1 VKSKLGLR
9 SCFLSL
15 FSTCSL
21 FSEVYYCLNL
31 HYSNGVVLGVNFKD
45 LIPKTQV
52 KLEDLG
58 GKIIA
63 IDAYNAIYQ
72 FLSIIRQPDGTPL
85 KDSTGKITSHLSGLF
100 YRTSNLVEMGIKPIY
115 VFDGIPPTL
124 KAAEIERRKQVKVQA
139 VASYDKAVA
148 SGDTA
153 KMRTFASIATS
164 MKDYMRDDSKKLL
177 NLMGLPWVQAPSEGE
192 AQAAYM
198 TKKGDSDYCASQDYD
213 SLLFGAP
220 RLLRNVTISGTR
232 KRAGTK
238 TRVEVIPE
246 VIELSKTLG
255 QCELTREQLI
265 DVGILIGTDFNPDG
279 IKGLGPKTALKL
291 IKQHGTIENAMP
303 YIKNASFPVEPN
315 CIRKIF
321 LHPEVTDNYKIDW
334 REPDEAGLIDFMS
347 REKEFGEER
356 IKKSLDRMTAGTKKQ
371 KGKVSLEKWFG

>member
-1 VKSKLGLR
+1 M
-9 SCFLSL
+9 
-15 FSTCSL
+15 
-21 FSEVYYCLNL
+21 
-31 HYSNGVVLGVNFKD
+31 GVNFKD

-124 KAAEIERRKQVKVQA
+124 KAAEIERRKQVKVEA
-139 VASYDKAVA
+139 VASYAKAAA

-153 KMRTFASIATS
+153 KMRTFAQAATS
-164 MKDYMRDDSKKLL
+164 MKDYMQEDSRRLL
-177 NLMGLPWVQAPSEGE
+177 ELLGLPWVQAPSEGE
-192 AQAAYM
+192 AQAAHM
-198 TKKGDSDYCASQDYD
+198 TKRGNADYCASQDYD

-220 RLLRNVTISGTR
+220 KLLRNVTISGRR
-232 KRAGTK
+232 KLPSK
-238 TRVEVIPE
+238 NVYIDIVPE
-246 VIELSKTLG
+246 VVELSKTLG
-255 QCELTREQLI
+255 ECSLTYEQLV

-291 IKQHGTIENAMP
+291 IKQHGTLENALP
-303 YIKNASFPVEPN
+303 HIKNATFPVEPN
-315 CIRKIF
+315 CIRDIF
-321 LHPEVTDNYKIDW
+321 LHPQVTDNYKIEW
-334 REPDEAGLIDFMS
+334 KEPDAEGLIDFLC
-347 REKEFGEER
+347 RQKEFSEER
-356 IKKSLDRMTAGTKKQ
+356 VKKSLDRMTEGSKKQ